1 MQKKIVWL
9 FVVCSIYLVCS
20 TSAQQGT
27 TGSTSNAIKQTGNQG
42 PILQGILEKGSQD
55 QDFYKT
61 TVQAYKDF
69 NEQTVKYFSLA
80 LAVVSVLVTVFV
92 TWFFFMFRKTL
103 AEIRTDLSRDA
114 DRLRDV
120 YSRTFDLLTEQAKTN
135 LEIFKSRESELK
147 TAIQEAQNLYENI
160 RGAIKEISDNQRVRE
175 PVAEN
180 LAEEEVSKVQ
190 EKSKKIKDE
199 VEDYK
204 KDLEDLT
211 KDTN

>member
-1 MQKKIVWL
+1 MK
-9 FVVCSIYLVCS
+9 
-20 TSAQQGT
+20 
-27 TGSTSNAIKQTGNQG
+27 
-42 PILQGILEKGSQD
+42 
-55 QDFYKT
+55 
-61 TVQAYKDF
+61 
-69 NEQTVKYFSLA
+69 
-80 LAVVSVLVTVFV
+80 
-92 TWFFFMFRKTL
+92 
-103 AEIRTDLSRDA
+103 
-114 DRLRDV
+114 
-120 YSRTFDLLTEQAKTN
+120 AKTN

-211 KDTN
+211 KDKN